1 MKLIE
6 IFRGVFTMRK
16 FWLVL
21 LIGMVLTMDIY
32 GLAKEFNAKL
42 EMQKAKDEV
51 ATVVY
56 ME

>member
-1 MKLIE
+1 
-6 IFRGVFTMRK
+6 MRK
-16 FWLVL
+16 FWLVV
-21 LIGMVLTMDIY
+21 LIGMVLAMDIY
-32 GLAKEFNAKL
+32 GIVKEINAKV